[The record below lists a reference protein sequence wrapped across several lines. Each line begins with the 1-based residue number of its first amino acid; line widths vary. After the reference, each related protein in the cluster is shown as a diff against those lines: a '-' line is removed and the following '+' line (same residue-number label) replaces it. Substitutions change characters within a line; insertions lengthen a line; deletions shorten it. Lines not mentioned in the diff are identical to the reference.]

1 MKKNKKLDVVFI
13 LDKSGSM
20 GGQEENTISSFNEYL
35 EKEKKNKYDTYITT
49 VLFSDNY
56 NILHDRVNVK
66 KVKKL
71 TNKDYFVGGCTA
83 LYDALG
89 NTINSIKT
97 KDTDKVLFII
107 ITDGYE
113 NASKEYNQKSI
124 KKLIKDNKDFEFIYI
139 GADIDSYA
147 AGSDIGIRRNNIANF
162 KKDKKGIYRLLED
175 LNENIEKYMPKEKYE
190 SEKEKLFDKYS
201 SVGHYVYDLA
211 VQRFIIESDLKQNNN
226 KKPMP
231 GQLFG
236 ICF

>member
-1 MKKNKKLDVVFI
+1 MKKEKKLDVVFI

-35 EKEKKNKYDTYITT
+35 EKEKKNTYETNITT
-49 VLFSDNY
+49 VLFSDSY
-56 NILHDRVNVK
+56 SILHDRIPVK

-89 NTINSIKT
+89 NTIHSMES

-113 NASKEYNQKSI
+113 NASKEYHKEDI
-124 KKLIKDNKDFEFIYI
+124 KKIINKNKDYEFIYI

-147 AGSDIGIRRNNIANF
+147 AGSQIGIRKNNIANF
-162 KKDKKGIYRLLED
+162 KKGKEGTARLFNAVGCFEESMMNKEASINWKQELDEYLE
-175 LNENIEKYMPKEKYE
+175 E
-190 SEKEKLFDKYS
+190 
-201 SVGHYVYDLA
+201 
-211 VQRFIIESDLKQNNN
+211 N
-226 KKPMP
+226 KK
-231 GQLFG
+231 
-236 ICF
+236 